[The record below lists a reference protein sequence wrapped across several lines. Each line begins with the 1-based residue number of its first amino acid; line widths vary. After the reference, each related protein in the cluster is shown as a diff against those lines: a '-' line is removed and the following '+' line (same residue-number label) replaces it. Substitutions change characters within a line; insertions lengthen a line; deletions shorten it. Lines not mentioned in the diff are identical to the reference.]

1 MRFISHVH
9 EVSEKL
15 SRWPGT
21 LRGGQPKNCN
31 WIRPR
36 QEQFST
42 AQTAAEA
49 RSQSY
54 SMGTDAP
61 SRGYSKR
68 GSVDDNLHLMGRKK
82 KYAGL

>member
-15 SRWPGT
+15 SQWPGT
-21 LRGGQPKNCN
+21 LRGGQPKNCC
-31 WIRPR
+31 WTRQR

-61 SRGYSKR
+61 SQGYSKR
-68 GSVDDNLHLMGRKK
+68 GSVDDNLHLMGRHTKF
-82 KYAGL
+82 ARL

>member
-15 SRWPGT
+15 SQWPGK
-21 LRGGQPKNCN
+21 LRGGQPKNCG
-31 WIRPR
+31 WTQQR

-42 AQTAAEA
+42 AQTAAGA

-54 SMGTDAP
+54 SLAP
-61 SRGYSKR
+61 TRIPGGYSKQ
-68 GSVDDNLHLMGRKK
+68 GCVADNLHLMGR
-82 KYAGL
+82 